1 MSKIL
6 VTGATGFVGRTLV
19 PALIRSGHSVRCA
32 VSQKVR
38 WLQADQVLINRLE
51 CQSDWSEA
59 LEGMD
64 IVIHLAARVHI
75 MNDTSNFPLDE
86 YCKVN
91 SIATKNL
98 AEQAAQHQIKRFVF
112 LSSIK
117 VNGEFT
123 VDGAPFTEDSVTNPD
138 DPYGQSKLFA
148 EEYLQEISQQTDM
161 EVVII
166 RPPLIYGPGV
176 KANFL
181 KMIQLV
187 NKGWPLPF
195 AKVQNKRSF
204 VYIYNL
210 VSALCRVAVAPEAAN
225 KLYLVADNEAWSLP
239 ELLTVLGEKMNRR
252 ARLIAVPVS
261 LMSKLFN
268 LFRLTNLNVRLFGS
282 LEVSNHKIKSDLHW
296 SPPVHS
302 ADGLAETIKWFQ
314 SR

>member
-19 PALIRSGHSVRCA
+19 PELIRAGHKVRCA
-32 VSQKVR
+32 VSRKEE
-38 WLQADQVLINRLE
+38 WLQADQIIVSRLE

-59 LEGMD
+59 LVGMD

-75 MNDTSNFPLDE
+75 MNDTSESPLDE

-98 AEQAAQHQIKRFVF
+98 AEQAAQHKIKRFVF

-123 VDGAPFTEDSVTNPD
+123 IEGAPFTEESVANPD

-148 EEYLQEISQQTDM
+148 EQYLQEISKQTDM

-187 NKGWPLPF
+187 KKGWPLPF

-204 VYIYNL
+204 VYINNL
-210 VSALCRVAVAPEAAN
+210 VSALCCVAVAPEAAN

-239 ELLTVLGEKMNRR
+239 ELLTVLSDKMNRR
-252 ARLIAVPVS
+252 ARLIAIPVS
-261 LMSKLFN
+261 LMSKFFN
-268 LFRLTNLNVRLFGS
+268 LVRLKNLNLRLFGS
-282 LEVSNHKIKSDLHW
+282 LEVSNNKIKSDLQW

-302 ADGLAETIKWFQ
+302 ADGLAETVKWFQ
-314 SR
+314 SQ